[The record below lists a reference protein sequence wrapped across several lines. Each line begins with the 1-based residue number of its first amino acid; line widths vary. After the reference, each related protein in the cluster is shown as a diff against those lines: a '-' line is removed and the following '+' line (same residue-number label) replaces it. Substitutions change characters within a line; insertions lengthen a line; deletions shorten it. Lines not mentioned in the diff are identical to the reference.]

1 VPRRMRMKRFLFGL
15 YSAVALILALTG
27 CRPGEPAH
35 SNVTPTDFAMN
46 DFKPIPSSER
56 KQKLDPMQY
65 RVTQE
70 AATEPPFDNAYWDNH
85 APGIY
90 VDVVSG
96 KPLFS
101 SLDKFDSGCGW
112 PSFSKPINDKEVVE
126 KTDDSYGMERTE
138 VHSATADSHLGH
150 VFDDGPGPTHLRY
163 CINSASLEFIPLA
176 EMASK
181 GYADQL
187 APFIRAGLYKPTPA
201 TSIMN
206 AEKTETADLGGGC
219 FWCMEAVFERLP
231 GVISVTSGFA
241 GGTSENPTYEQVCTE
256 TTGHAEVT
264 EIVFDPAK
272 ISYNQLLDVFWQAHD
287 PTTLN
292 RQGADEGTSYRS
304 IILYRDKKQQL
315 EAEKSKLAAQ
325 HNFRNPIVTEI
336 VPLKKFYPAEDY
348 HQKYYDNNS
357 NAPYCQIVIAPK
369 LEKLESKN
377 VITSSTQT
385 GK

>member
-1 VPRRMRMKRFLFGL
+1 MDMKRFFFGL
-15 YSAVALILALTG
+15 CGMAALTLVLAG
-27 CRPGEPAH
+27 CRPGEATH
-35 SNVTPTDFAMN
+35 SNTAPTDFAMN
-46 DFKPIPSSER
+46 NFKPIPPTER

-96 KPLFS
+96 KPLFG

-112 PSFSKPINDKEVVE
+112 PSFSKPIDDKEIVE
-126 KTDDSYGMERTE
+126 RTDDSYGMERTE
-138 VHSATADSHLGH
+138 VRSATADSHLGH
-150 VFDDGPGPTHLRY
+150 VFDDGPGPTHLRF

-176 EMASK
+176 EMAPD

-187 APFIRAGLYKPTPA
+187 APFIRAGLYKPSQT
-201 TSIMN
+201 TDIMK
-206 AEKTETADLGGGC
+206 KTEVADLGGGC

-241 GGTSENPTYEQVCTE
+241 GGTTENPTYEQVCTE

-272 ISYNQLLDVFWQAHD
+272 ISYNQLLDVFWQAHN

-304 IILYRDKKQQL
+304 IILYRNEKQQL
-315 EAEKSKLAAQ
+315 EAENSMIAAQ
-325 HNFRNPIVTEI
+325 QNFLKPIVTEI

-357 NAPYCQIVIAPK
+357 NALYCQIVIAPK
-369 LEKLESKN
+369 LEKLEHKN
-377 VITSSTQT
+377 VIKPETQT
-385 GK
+385 SN